1 MEPDQVAEGT
11 VLGGSYRIER
21 VLGRGGMATVFEASL
36 VRLPRRVAIK
46 VIKADGEHGQE
57 FLARF
62 RREAETLAKL
72 DHPNIVNV
80 IDWNVTDS
88 GSPYLVMELLQ
99 GEDLSQL
106 LRRQGA
112 LPLPLAIHL
121 FAQVAAALEVAHS
134 LGIVHRDIKPSN
146 VFLCKSG
153 PVDHFV
159 KVLDFGIA
167 KHVLSTAS
175 LLTHDRALLGTP
187 AYMSPEQAR
196 GENHIV
202 DERTDQ
208 FALALILYEML
219 TGKPAF
225 YRHGEPAFATLFRVI
240 SEQPAPLTDTK
251 LDQVILRA
259 LRKRPEDRYPSLA
272 DFVAAVVGCCKQSLA
287 LPILPQKTARSAMF
301 HAVLTDP
308 SISTE
313 PLLPSHNTRRSGE
326 LLPKGSVNKS
336 SLGLRVLSALGT
348 ASMLLMNGSFQVL
361 DGHKPHAHP
370 AALSVGQDSL
380 AAAAAASIPA
390 VSGPTVSG
398 PTLLAP
404 GTPLSAQVTSG
415 PAAVSGAASIPDR
428 QDKTLPPG
436 PAQKEHAGKV
446 MPVPESKKTISK
458 SASVRRE
465 PVRFELTIG
474 FPKSSPGAQ
483 YVQGCLQREHRVA
496 WAALRNTTLRFEGTQ
511 SLRLKSDLPAQA
523 KAALEKCVAG
533 IQQEVVMVPSVI
545 EVMIR

>member
-1 MEPDQVAEGT
+1 MGEEQIAEGT

-21 VLGRGGMATVFEASL
+21 VLGRGGMATVFEASH

-46 VIKADGEHGQE
+46 VIKADGDHGQE
-57 FLARF
+57 FLVRF

-72 DHPNIVNV
+72 EHPNIVSV
-80 IDWNVTDS
+80 VDWNVTDA
-88 GSPYLVMELLQ
+88 GLPYLVMELLH

-106 LRRQGA
+106 LRREGA
-112 LPLPLAIHL
+112 LPLSLAIHL

-134 LGIVHRDIKPSN
+134 HGIVHRDIKPSN

-175 LLTHDRALLGTP
+175 LLTHDRSLLGTP

-202 DERTDQ
+202 DERSDQ

-240 SEQPAPLTDTK
+240 SEQPAPLTDTQ

-259 LRKRPEDRYPSLA
+259 LRKRPEDRYPALA
-272 DFVAAVVGCCKQSLA
+272 DFVAAVVGCCKQSLE
-287 LPILPQKTARSAMF
+287 LPILPQKTIRTAAF

-313 PLLPSHNTRRSGE
+313 PVLSSHNTRRSGE
-326 LLPKGSVNKS
+326 LLPKGSAGQGG
-336 SLGLRVLSALGT
+336 LGLRLLTGLGSVT
-348 ASMLLMNGSFQVL
+348 ILMVNGSFRVIEPYTLQAVAATSGTSSTPPDQVASPSPL
-361 DGHKPHAHP
+361 APHDR
-370 AALSVGQDSL
+370 ALSLGKEE
-380 AAAAAASIPA
+380 AASPSVSAPIPEQKD
-390 VSGPTVSG
+390 VP
-398 PTLLAP
+398 LA
-404 GTPLSAQVTSG
+404 L
-415 PAAVSGAASIPDR
+415 
-428 QDKTLPPG
+428 
-436 PAQKEHAGKV
+436 
-446 MPVPESKKTISK
+446 
-458 SASVRRE
+458 VRRDSAGSQE
-465 PVRFELTIG
+465 PAPNPTKTSSKPVTVHRDPVRFEMMVG
-474 FPKSSPGAQ
+474 FPKRSIGEQ
-483 YVQGCLQREHRVA
+483 YVLGCLQRERRIA
-496 WAALRNTTLRFEGTQ
+496 WAQYRSKILRFEGAKQ
-511 SLRLKSDLPAQA
+511 LRVKSDLATGP
-523 KAALEKCVAG
+523 KAAIEECLSGIVLEVM
-533 IQQEVVMVPSVI
+533 MVPSVI
-545 EVMIR
+545 EVRVR

>member
-1 MEPDQVAEGT
+1 MKPDQVAEGT

-99 GEDLSQL
+99 GEDLSQI

-272 DFVAAVVGCCKQSLA
+272 DFVAAVVGCCKQSLE
-287 LPILPQKTARSAMF
+287 LPILPQKTVRSTMF

-361 DGHKPHAHP
+361 DVHKPHAHP
-370 AALSVGQDSL
+370 AAPSVSQDSL

-390 VSGPTVSG
+390 VSGPTVAG
-398 PTLLAP
+398 ATLLAP

-415 PAAVSGAASIPDR
+415 PASVSGSVPIPDR

-446 MPVPESKKTISK
+446 MPVPETKKTGSK
-458 SASVRRE
+458 SVIVRRE

-474 FPKSSPGAQ
+474 FPKSSTGAQ
-483 YVQGCLQREHRVA
+483 YVLGCLQREHRVA
-496 WAALRNTTLRFEGTQ
+496 WASLRNTALRFEGTQ

-523 KAALEKCVAG
+523 KAALEACVAG
-533 IQQEVVMVPSVI
+533 IKLEVMMVPSVI
-545 EVMIR
+545 EIMVR